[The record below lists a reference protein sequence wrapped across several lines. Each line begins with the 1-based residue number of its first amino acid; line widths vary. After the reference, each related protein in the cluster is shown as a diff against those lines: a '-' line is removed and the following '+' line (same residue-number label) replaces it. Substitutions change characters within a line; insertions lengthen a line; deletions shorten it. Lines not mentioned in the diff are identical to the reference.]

1 MKRAAIYARVS
12 TEDQTDNTSFDTQ
25 VTDCRREAE
34 RRGYLTT
41 EADVYLEDVSG
52 AYGIDRR
59 PVLRTVWEKYQTGF
73 YDAIIVW
80 HTDRLSRNL
89 TVFTALV
96 NSAREK
102 RQCGTKGDGFIFARV
117 PTEDTAEGRLLLN
130 QLASFAEYE
139 RERIR
144 LRTLTGKHSRAK
156 EGAFFGGGELLG
168 YQWNRE
174 KRRWE
179 VVEEEANI
187 VRLIYQMYVY
197 GMDGEGPMGTMRIAE
212 RLQQLGIPTPN
223 QMKGTRLGRPSKNG
237 KVGEVWSET
246 TVLRI
251 LTNTAYVGEHYFWRE
266 SKPITPES
274 IKEEWIPV
282 EFPAIVDRDLF
293 EKAQEKRRNARGGFN
308 RKKPRPLLAG
318 RIRCGLCGHAY
329 GVCVNGKKDAYKCN
343 GRLKKYHL
351 DGSPRCTSPIL
362 LQEPFE
368 QAVKELLLNALSSPE
383 SARKAVEEY
392 LSSLERKKVELET
405 ILGPANE
412 QLSTVQEKMRRLAKV
427 YLSGVL
433 SDEEYHREQE
443 ALREQEQ
450 AIRQRFERYGT
461 EFDTLTNVQRHIED
475 VKAVLESG
483 LFDVRYSGDEHVVE
497 EVAFVRVKD
506 EKHLTVGFPQRAIT
520 WEELLDL
527 FQVTCWVYEDRI
539 EVRGLFP
546 LKNLPIHKALK

>member
-1 MKRAAIYARVS
+1 
-12 TEDQTDNTSFDTQ
+12 
-25 VTDCRREAE
+25 
-34 RRGYLTT
+34 LT
-41 EADVYLEDVSG
+41 
-52 AYGIDRR
+52 
-59 PVLRTVWEKYQTGF
+59 
-73 YDAIIVW
+73 
-80 HTDRLSRNL
+80 
-89 TVFTALV
+89 
-96 NSAREK
+96 
-102 RQCGTKGDGFIFARV
+102 
-117 PTEDTAEGRLLLN
+117 
-130 QLASFAEYE
+130 
-139 RERIR
+139 
-144 LRTLTGKHSRAK
+144 
-156 EGAFFGGGELLG
+156 FGGGELLG

-293 EKAQEKRRNARGGFN
+293 EKAQEKRKNARGGFN

-475 VKAVLESG
+475 VKVVLESG

-546 LKNLPIHKALK
+546 LKNLPIHKALR